1 MQPAIIFFKINL
13 KIIKSMNLVI
23 SKSRGDVIGYNSYS
37 FRLESRV
44 LI

>member
-1 MQPAIIFFKINL
+1 
-13 KIIKSMNLVI
+13 MNLVI
-23 SKSRGDVIGYNSYS
+23 SESRGDMIGYNSYYS

>member
-1 MQPAIIFFKINL
+1 
-13 KIIKSMNLVI
+13 MNLVI
-23 SKSRGDVIGYNSYS
+23 YKSRGDVIGYNSYYS